1 MNSSHLVHLFPRSR
15 SKLMLSL
22 EKLKRKQTMKLLRNA
37 SSIIETKLDY
47 SQFTYENCINILK
60 EHHALSAEE
69 AKVVSYFLSRSE
81 TTSFLKKKYQLD
93 QENIDKL
100 YATWTG
106 FLFLKEYDENNQI
119 ISIEEEA
126 QKVFVLLSGEVEVL
140 YPKKAICPMNAYEY
154 FSHIVKLLNEVNDET
169 FNIEKRNRMRLVL
182 DLTLKENFSFFP
194 IEKES
199 IRKIQFIVF
208 DMFYRR
214 MGNKSKNEDLYFAKM
229 HIENSLSNAFLS
241 LKDFDINCDLEL
253 NNINDIIDKIDRK
266 VCNISSDELYS
277 FSYLIDK
284 SKNFNVYV
292 YDFISKVKNVQRGD
306 EGYLIGGSANDGC
319 YEETVVTKSH
329 CVLMALPYE
338 IYHQYLDIEREKMLK
353 KEIFIL
359 ANSSLFK
366 GVANIQMFK
375 KNFFPKIEVNEYQ
388 RGNII
393 LNDSQCDIDDI
404 FFIKQGEVELTFI
417 DRGNANELI
426 SYLEGKVTQHFN
438 KKMLI
443 KHFCSPNG
451 SFEYRTVKL
460 LELKVNDFY
469 GVSLMYYKMH
479 NHFNLVVSSEHAKVY
494 KIKRG
499 NFISLLREEK
509 TIRENVRK
517 ISEQKVKCIISIL
530 KNANRI
536 NEKMNLFSVDFAS
549 VKRNQKYHST
559 CKYNAIHHS
568 KNTKSEIVVNFD
580 KSLPRTKKSL
590 KTVFNSEKLRLDK
603 PYHPISTK
611 NVNSFN
617 TLSVSSTRN
626 YKNRII
632 SHPNCKSLCSPSSL
646 GPLRKFPVIKSS
658 IKSPN
663 DQSCYSFENNLLKK
677 LRRMSLK
684 HKYIPIQISEFSS
697 MPKQVSFLT
706 QLSNLSSEG
715 KDVCNQITP
724 ININSFSKGTIIN
737 ERLLR
742 YTKKKK
748 SASNSNNNISV
759 FVSTDTESKEN
770 EDYYYKGEKLIKT
783 DRFAYKKLCEYGI
796 YQNIKSSIKYTKK
809 KTNVNID

>member
-22 EKLKRKQTMKLLRNA
+22 DKLKRKQTMKLLRNLD
-37 SSIIETKLDY
+37 SIIETKLDY
-47 SQFTYENCINILK
+47 SQFTYENCITILR
-60 EHHALSAEE
+60 EHHPLSVEE
-69 AKVVSYFLSRSE
+69 TKVVSYFLSKSE
-81 TTSFLKKKYQLD
+81 TTTFLKKRYQLD
-93 QENIDKL
+93 QENINKL

-106 FLFLKEYDENNQI
+106 FLFLKEFEEDTKI

-126 QKVFVLLSGEVEVL
+126 EKVFVLLSGEVEVL
-140 YPKKAICPMNAYEY
+140 YPKKVICPMNAYEY
-154 FSHIVKLLNEVNDET
+154 FSHIVKLFNEVNDMT
-169 FNIEKRNRMRLVL
+169 YSTEKRNRMRLVL
-182 DLTLKENFSFFP
+182 DLTLKENFVMFP
-194 IEKES
+194 IDKDS
-199 IRKIQFIVF
+199 IHKIQLIVF

-214 MGNKSKNEDLYFAKM
+214 MDNKNSNEDIYFSKI

-241 LKDFDINCDLEL
+241 LSDFDIKCDFDIN
-253 NNINDIIDKIDRK
+253 NITEILQQIDRK
-266 VCNISSDELYS
+266 VSHISSEELYS
-277 FSYLIDK
+277 YSYLIDK
-284 SKNFNVYV
+284 SKSYNVYV
-292 YDFISKVKNVQRGD
+292 FDFISKVKSVQRGD
-306 EGYLIGGSANDGC
+306 EGYLIGGSTNEGC

-338 IYHQYLDIEREKMLK
+338 IYHQYLDIERENMMK

-366 GVANIQMFK
+366 GVVNIQMFK
-375 KNFFPKIEVNEYQ
+375 KLFFPKIEVNEYQ

-393 LNDSQCDIDDI
+393 LSDTQCDIDDI
-404 FFIKQGEVELTFI
+404 FFIKEGEVELTFI
-417 DRGNANELI
+417 DRGNANELV
-426 SYLEGKVTQHFN
+426 SYLESKVTQHFN

-451 SFEYRTVKL
+451 SFESKTIKL
-460 LELKVNDFY
+460 LDLKVNDFY

-479 NHFNLVVSSEHAKVY
+479 NHFNLVVSTEHVKVY
-494 KIKRG
+494 RIKRG

-509 TIRENVRK
+509 QIRENVKK
-517 ISEQKVKCIISIL
+517 ISEQKIKCIISIL

-536 NEKMNLFSVDFAS
+536 NEKMNLFSIDFAS
-549 VKRNQKYHST
+549 SKRNQKANST
-559 CKYNAIHHS
+559 CKYKAIHHS
-568 KNTKSEIVVNFD
+568 KNTQSEIVGNFD
-580 KSLPRTKKSL
+580 KRLPRTKKSL

-603 PYHPISTK
+603 PHHPISTK

-626 YKNRII
+626 YKNHII
-632 SHPNCKSLCSPSSL
+632 SHPNCKSLCSPL
-646 GPLRKFPVIKSS
+646 KPLRKFPVLKSS

-663 DQSCYSFENNLLKK
+663 NQSCYSFEDNLLKK

-684 HKYIPIQISEFSS
+684 HKYLPIQISEFSKI
-697 MPKQVSFLT
+697 PKQVSFLT
-706 QLSNLSSEG
+706 QLSNLSNEG
-715 KDVCNQITP
+715 REACNQITP
-724 ININSFSKGTIIN
+724 VKINSFSKGTTVN
-737 ERLLR
+737 ERLIR
-742 YTKKKK
+742 YSKKKK
-748 SASNSNNNISV
+748 SASNSNNNISI

-770 EDYYYKGEKLIKT
+770 EDYYYKGEKLVKT

-809 KTNVNID
+809 KTNINSN